1 MATNGL
7 PVDKSEIL
15 FLYES
20 SYSVPNGDP
29 FTSEQ
34 RYDEETKNIL
44 VSDVRIKR
52 FIRDHFD
59 ERGEEVVYVIDRRS
73 GIEGEKGSGA
83 ALRMLALKDQFKDDE
98 SIMTGG

>member
-1 MATNGL
+1 MDNFNL
-7 PVDKSEIL
+7 PVEKSEIL

-34 RYDEETKNIL
+34 RYDEETKKVL

-52 FIRDHFD
+52 FIRDYFD
-59 ERGEEVVYVIDRRS
+59 ERGEEVYVIDKR
-73 GIEGEKGSGA
+73 IEGAKEGSGA
-83 ALRMLALKDQFKDDE
+83 AMRIKF
-98 SIMTGG
+98 

>member
-52 FIRDHFD
+52 FIRDYFD
-59 ERGEEVVYVIDRRS
+59 ERGEEVYVLNKR
-73 GIEGEKGSGA
+73 IEGEKGSGA
-83 ALRMLALKDQFKDDE
+83 ALRMKVLKKKV
-98 SIMTGG
+98 